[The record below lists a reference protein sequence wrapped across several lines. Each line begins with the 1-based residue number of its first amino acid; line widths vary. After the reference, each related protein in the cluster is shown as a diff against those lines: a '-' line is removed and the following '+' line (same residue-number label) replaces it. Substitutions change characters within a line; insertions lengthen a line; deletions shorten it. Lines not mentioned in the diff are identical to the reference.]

1 MTTIAHPPVQC
12 STRTASAVLFSLL
25 PSASAVLFSFLRSA
39 SAVLFSFLRSASA
52 VVFSLLSSV
61 SAVLFLLLVSA
72 GSAAQAQQ
80 AVFRCGQEYTNAPRD
95 PGLCEPLAPQ
105 SITVIN
111 GTRPV
116 SQPQASTA
124 AATPTR
130 STPAETVASAPNPS
144 GQPRT
149 PAVPTRLP
157 DVQQSERDGQA
168 RTILMQ
174 ELDKARAQ
182 LTQLVQS
189 YNQGVPEKW
198 AAETRNHQKYL
209 DRVAEMKAAIERTER
224 DIDSLQREL
233 SRRPVHTS
241 GRMP

>member
-1 MTTIAHPPVQC
+1 MSTIAHPPVQC
-12 STRTASAVLFSLL
+12 PTRTASAVLFSWL
-25 PSASAVLFSFLRSA
+25 PSASKVLFSLWLSA
-39 SAVLFSFLRSASA
+39 LGWVLTSPP
-52 VVFSLLSSV
+52 
-61 SAVLFLLLVSA
+61 
-72 GSAAQAQQ
+72 AQAQQ
-80 AVFRCGQEYTNAPRD
+80 AVYRCGQEYTNAPRE
-95 PGLCEPLAPQ
+95 PALCEPLAPQ
-105 SITVIN
+105 AITVIN

-116 SQPQASTA
+116 PQPA
-124 AATPTR
+124 AAAPTR
-130 STPAETVASAPNPS
+130 SAPAEPVPTAPVATASAMA

-157 DVQQSERDGQA
+157 EVQQSERDGLA

-182 LTQLVQS
+182 LAQLVHS
-189 YNQGVPEKW
+189 YNQGEPEKW

-209 DRVAEMKAAIERTER
+209 DRVAGMLAAIERTER

-241 GRMP
+241 VRTP

>member
-1 MTTIAHPPVQC
+1 MSTIAHPPVQC
-12 STRTASAVLFSLL
+12 PTRTASAVLFLL
-25 PSASAVLFSFLRSA
+25 WLSALGLV
-39 SAVLFSFLRSASA
+39 
-52 VVFSLLSSV
+52 LSSQP
-61 SAVLFLLLVSA
+61 
-72 GSAAQAQQ
+72 AQAQQ
-80 AVFRCGQEYTNAPRD
+80 AVYRCGQEYTNAPRE
-95 PGLCEPLAPQ
+95 PALCEPLAPQ
-105 SITVIN
+105 AITVIN
-111 GTRPV
+111 GTRPAL
-116 SQPQASTA
+116 QPQAASA
-124 AATPTR
+124 VPTR
-130 STPAETVASAPNPS
+130 SAPAEPVATAPTAA

-149 PAVPTRLP
+149 LAVPTRLP

-182 LTQLVQS
+182 LAQLVHS
-189 YNQGVPEKW
+189 YNQGEPEKW

-241 GRMP
+241 VRMP

>member
-1 MTTIAHPPVQC
+1 MTPIAHPTVQC
-12 STRTASAVLFSLL
+12 LKRTAL
-25 PSASAVLFSFLRSA
+25 
-39 SAVLFSFLRSASA
+39 
-52 VVFSLLSSV
+52 
-61 SAVLFLLLVSA
+61 AVLFLLVLIA
-72 GSAAQAQQ
+72 GFAAQAQQ
-80 AVFRCGQEYTNAPRD
+80 AVYRCGQEYTNAPRE
-95 PGLCEPLAPQ
+95 PALCEPLAPQ
-105 SITVIN
+105 AITVIN

-116 SQPQASTA
+116 PQPA
-124 AATPTR
+124 AAAPTR
-130 STPAETVASAPNPS
+130 SAPAEPVPTAPVATASAMA

-182 LTQLVQS
+182 LAQLVHS
-189 YNQGVPEKW
+189 YNQGEPEKW

-241 GRMP
+241 VRMP

>member
-1 MTTIAHPPVQC
+1 MSTIAHPPVQC
-12 STRTASAVLFSLL
+12 PTRTASAVLFSWL
-25 PSASAVLFSFLRSA
+25 PSASAVLFLLWLSA
-39 SAVLFSFLRSASA
+39 LGLV
-52 VVFSLLSSV
+52 LSSQP
-61 SAVLFLLLVSA
+61 
-72 GSAAQAQQ
+72 AQAQQ
-80 AVFRCGQEYTNAPRD
+80 AVYRCGQEYTNAPRE
-95 PGLCEPLAPQ
+95 PALCEPLAPQ
-105 SITVIN
+105 AITVIN
-111 GTRPV
+111 GTRPAL
-116 SQPQASTA
+116 QPQASTA
-124 AATPTR
+124 TALPTR
-130 STPAETVASAPNPS
+130 SAPAEPVATIPNAA

-182 LTQLVQS
+182 LAQLVHS
-189 YNQGVPEKW
+189 YNQGEPEKW

-209 DRVAEMKAAIERTER
+209 DRVAGMLAAIERTER

-241 GRMP
+241 VRMP

>member
-1 MTTIAHPPVQC
+1 MSTIAHPPVQC
-12 STRTASAVLFSLL
+12 PTRTASAVLFSWL
-25 PSASAVLFSFLRSA
+25 PSASAVLFSLWLSA
-39 SAVLFSFLRSASA
+39 LGVA
-52 VVFSLLSSV
+52 LSSPP
-61 SAVLFLLLVSA
+61 
-72 GSAAQAQQ
+72 AQAQQ
-80 AVFRCGQEYTNAPRD
+80 AVYRCGQEYTNAPRE
-95 PGLCEPLAPQ
+95 PALCEPLAPQ
-105 SITVIN
+105 AITVIN
-111 GTRPV
+111 GTRPAL
-116 SQPQASTA
+116 QPQAASA
-124 AATPTR
+124 VPTR
-130 STPAETVASAPNPS
+130 SAPAEPVPTAPVATASAMA

-182 LTQLVQS
+182 LAQLVHS
-189 YNQGVPEKW
+189 YNQGEPEKW

-209 DRVAEMKAAIERTER
+209 DRVAEMKSAIERTER

-241 GRMP
+241 VRMP

>member
-1 MTTIAHPPVQC
+1 MSTIAHPPVQC
-12 STRTASAVLFSLL
+12 PTRTASAVLFSWL
-25 PSASAVLFSFLRSA
+25 PSASAVLFLLWLSA
-39 SAVLFSFLRSASA
+39 LGL
-52 VVFSLLSSV
+52 VVTSQP
-61 SAVLFLLLVSA
+61 
-72 GSAAQAQQ
+72 AQAQQ
-80 AVFRCGQEYTNAPRD
+80 AVYRCGLEYTNAPRE
-95 PGLCEPLAPQ
+95 PALCEPLAPQ
-105 SITVIN
+105 AITVIN

-116 SQPQASTA
+116 PQPQPA
-124 AATPTR
+124 AAAPTR
-130 STPAETVASAPNPS
+130 SAPAEPVPAAPVPTASAMA

-157 DVQQSERDGQA
+157 DVQQSERDGLA

-182 LTQLVQS
+182 LAQLVHS
-189 YNQGVPEKW
+189 YNQGEPEKW

-209 DRVAEMKAAIERTER
+209 DRVAGMLAAIERTER

-241 GRMP
+241 VRTP

>member
-1 MTTIAHPPVQC
+1 MSTIAHPPVQC
-12 STRTASAVLFSLL
+12 PTRTASAVLFSWS
-25 PSASAVLFSFLRSA
+25 PSASAVLFLLWLSA
-39 SAVLFSFLRSASA
+39 WGL
-52 VVFSLLSSV
+52 VVTSQP
-61 SAVLFLLLVSA
+61 
-72 GSAAQAQQ
+72 AQAQQ
-80 AVFRCGQEYTNAPRD
+80 AVYRCGQEYTNAPRE
-95 PGLCEPLAPQ
+95 PALCEPLAPQ
-105 SITVIN
+105 AITVIN

-116 SQPQASTA
+116 PQPQPA
-124 AATPTR
+124 AAAPTR
-130 STPAETVASAPNPS
+130 SAPAEPVPTAPVATASAMA

-157 DVQQSERDGQA
+157 EVQQSERDGLA

-182 LTQLVQS
+182 LAQLVHS
-189 YNQGVPEKW
+189 YNQGEPEKW

-209 DRVAEMKAAIERTER
+209 DRVAGMLAAIERTER

-241 GRMP
+241 VRTP

>member
-1 MTTIAHPPVQC
+1 MSTIAHPPVQC
-12 STRTASAVLFSLL
+12 PTRTASAVLFSWL
-25 PSASAVLFSFLRSA
+25 PSASAVLFLLWLSA
-39 SAVLFSFLRSASA
+39 LGLV
-52 VVFSLLSSV
+52 LSSQP
-61 SAVLFLLLVSA
+61 AL
-72 GSAAQAQQ
+72 AQQ
-80 AVFRCGQEYTNAPRD
+80 AVYRCGQEYTNAPREAA
-95 PGLCEPLAPQ
+95 LCEPLAPQ
-105 SITVIN
+105 AITVIN
-111 GTRPV
+111 GTRPAL
-116 SQPQASTA
+116 QPHPQPHLQQQAASA
-124 AATPTR
+124 VPTR
-130 STPAETVASAPNPS
+130 SAPAEPVASAPNAS

-182 LTQLVQS
+182 LAQLVHS
-189 YNQGVPEKW
+189 YNQGEPEKW

-241 GRMP
+241 VRMP

>member
-1 MTTIAHPPVQC
+1 MSTIAHPPVQC
-12 STRTASAVLFSLL
+12 PTRTASAVLFSWL
-25 PSASAVLFSFLRSA
+25 PSASAVLFLLWLFA
-39 SAVLFSFLRSASA
+39 SG
-52 VVFSLLSSV
+52 
-61 SAVLFLLLVSA
+61 LLLTSQP
-72 GSAAQAQQ
+72 AQAQQ
-80 AVFRCGQEYTNAPRD
+80 AVYRCGQEYTNAPRE
-95 PGLCEPLAPQ
+95 PALCEPLAPQ
-105 SITVIN
+105 AITVIN
-111 GTRPV
+111 GTRPAL
-116 SQPQASTA
+116 QPQASTTA
-124 AATPTR
+124 AVPTR
-130 STPAETVASAPNPS
+130 SAPSEPVASAPNAA

-182 LTQLVQS
+182 LAQLVHS
-189 YNQGVPEKW
+189 YNQGEPEKW

-241 GRMP
+241 VRMP